1 MNPENVLG
9 LDHENGH
16 VNNRGL
22 YHKHALSPYF
32 KKSLT
37 MSLVGSSADGFEIHY
52 FAQNFKSSWQLKKG
66 VRSSPPGGNYDGTY
80 NQDYEHV
87 VDFGDLDKCNGIIL
101 EGRYIYIATD
111 EYPFFL
117 RCFRGAVPHQFLR

>member
-1 MNPENVLG
+1 MGITVSGIILRPRTADYFDPTSRLGFSRNQSSGWNLEGMNPENVLG

-37 MSLVGSSADGFEIHY
+37 MSLVGSAADGFEIHY
-52 FAQNFKSSWQLKKG
+52 FTQNFKSSRQVKKG
-66 VRSSPPGGNYDGTY
+66 V
-80 NQDYEHV
+80 
-87 VDFGDLDKCNGIIL
+87 
-101 EGRYIYIATD
+101 
-111 EYPFFL
+111 
-117 RCFRGAVPHQFLR
+117 